1 MKEKK
6 EVKLKEREELLNKV
20 DQVSLSTVK
29 GKAKKTSNE
38 EFIEGFKRELG
49 HLSPLEDDEVV
60 KC

>member
-6 EVKLKEREELLNKV
+6 EVKLKEREELLNKI
-20 DQVSLSTVK
+20 DQVFLSTVK

-49 HLSPLEDDEVV
+49 NLSPLEDDEVV